1 MSDEI
6 SILSE
11 SHEEA
16 PTAEQLEKHFSAM
29 SDSVW
34 VIDTLVDGGPRE
46 GQSPEEATEEVKRN
60 VAHLALMVEKPFIK
74 GAGRS
79 LSAYTDAIKKGAK

>member
-11 SHEEA
+11 SHEET
-16 PTAEQLEKHFSAM
+16 PTAEQLEKHFSVM

-46 GQSPEEATEEVKRN
+46 GQSAEEAAAEIECN
-60 VAHLALMVEKPFIK
+60 VAHLSLMVEKPFIK